1 MNLKTPLA
9 RYTIGMTVWMLLY
22 AVCLI
27 ASITFIRQY
36 HPEGIVLYAVAILPS
51 LPIGGTIHVV
61 MRYMKEADEY
71 IRGLMS
77 HRFILATGMV
87 LFICTFWG
95 FAENFAQAPQIP
107 LYLVYPMFWA
117 SFALICPFVRHAK

>member
-1 MNLKTPLA
+1 
-9 RYTIGMTVWMLLY
+9 
-22 AVCLI
+22 
-27 ASITFIRQY
+27 FIRNH
-36 HPEGIVLYAVAILPS
+36 HPEGILLYALAILPS

-61 MRYMKEADEY
+61 LRYLKEADEY
-71 IRGLMS
+71 IRSLMS

-117 SFALICPFVRHAK
+117 SFALICPFVRRAQ